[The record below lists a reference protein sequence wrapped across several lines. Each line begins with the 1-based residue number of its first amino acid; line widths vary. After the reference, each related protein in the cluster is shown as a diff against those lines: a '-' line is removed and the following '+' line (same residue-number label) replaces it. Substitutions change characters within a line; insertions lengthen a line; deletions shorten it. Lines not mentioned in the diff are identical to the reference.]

1 MKNLRCS
8 PSKIFTFDFLK
19 DNISDI
25 GIIILQLYCFAS
37 KLFNAELANINPRV
51 ALDKNYRNIHYSFY
65 YLAISFH
72 SIIII
77 ELLTLFLISGKIW

>member
-1 MKNLRCS
+1 MRILKFL
-8 PSKIFTFDFLK
+8 PKKIFTFDFLK

-25 GIIILQLYCFAS
+25 GIIILQLFCFAS
-37 KLFNAELANINPRV
+37 KLYNAELANINPGI
-51 ALDKNYRNIHYSFY
+51 ALDKNIRNIYYSFY
-65 YLAISFH
+65 YLAKSFH